1 MLNVLHL
8 IFQSPI
14 EQAILERIDSGDIVV
29 FLENAV
35 LRTLKN
41 SGISDISDELTQKIS
56 LGRFCVLSEDIAV
69 RGITVAELIKG
80 LEVIDYAGLV
90 ELTVNN
96 PVVQSWS

>member
-1 MLNVLHL
+1 MLHL

-14 EQAILERIDSGDIVV
+14 ETAILERIDPEDVVV

-35 LRTLKN
+35 LRVLQN
-41 SGISDISDELTQKIS
+41 SSISDALKQQLRSNRL
-56 LGRFCVLSEDIAV
+56 CVLSDDISI
-69 RGITVAELIKG
+69 RGIAKDELIEE

-96 PVVQSWS
+96 AVVQSWT

>member
-14 EQAILERIDSGDIVV
+14 ETAILERIDSGDVVV

-35 LRTLKN
+35 FRTLQN
-41 SGISDISDELTQKIS
+41 NGISNS
-56 LGRFCVLSEDIAV
+56 LSQQLSYSRLCVLSNDLAV
-69 RGITVAELIKG
+69 RGIASDTLIKG
-80 LEVIDYAGLV
+80 VEVIDYAELV

-96 PVVQSWS
+96 PIIQSWT